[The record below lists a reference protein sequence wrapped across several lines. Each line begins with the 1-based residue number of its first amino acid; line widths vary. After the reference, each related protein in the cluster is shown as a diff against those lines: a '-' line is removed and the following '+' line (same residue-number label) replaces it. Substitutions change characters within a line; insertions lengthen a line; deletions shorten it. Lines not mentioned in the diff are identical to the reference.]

1 MIARA
6 TGLLL
11 LFVSVYGLM
20 SVFVDNLLV
29 RSIKD
34 VLMLL
39 FAAVSILSIVQRGLA
54 IGLSLLALIGGTVA
68 IGAFGVLTGIDI
80 VVWVYG
86 VKITILPLLLL
97 FLGMY
102 IAPQIQRGGLDRIY
116 LIVFLLAVGG
126 WLTQYA
132 LGIERLMAMGFD
144 YGVNIKHFADGMP
157 RLPSIAFSP
166 DNYAYLLAISGLLLE
181 RSRLLARHPWL
192 RLAVMATTGVFL
204 VLSTIRSAL
213 VLWLVSQLCLYLLKL
228 RAAGQGGMLWLALLL
243 LAGPTLGIG
252 MLLLLQERDLLSLG
266 STLDRFSHWGDY
278 LVSPL
283 SLNGVVGFGLGAV
296 GAASKRTVALGRE
309 SGSYAV
315 DNQYLALYE
324 QVGAAG
330 MLLMLLLT
338 TLLIARLLAN
348 LRHADSAAQYAARR
362 GSQASRL
369 EGRMQAVTQRSTRST
384 VRSAGSVRQTE
395 RAGSWQVGG
404 LRQAERADGARRPG
418 EAGAWRAGG
427 MRKIEQAGG
436 WRVDGV
442 RHAGQIGVGRVDGV
456 RQVERAGAW
465 QAGGVRQKEQTGT
478 WRVDG
483 ARQAELALALIVGG
497 LFAGLTTNVLELFPY
512 NVFLW
517 LAIGGCLLRP
527 EEYEIQGGEQ
537 RETRDYDQRALPDP
551 VNHRRPAR
559 RDGGG
564 ADARRD
570 AGARRDRQ
578 ASIQLRPGRP
588 SRRSPGAA
596 AATYRGPATWSAKG
610 PSVGATRAAASVAG
624 PIAGQS
630 VRSGSAGQATADR
643 DDP

>member
-1 MIARA
+1 MATSAVRLTASQGRLLAGGATTRETMIACA

-54 IGLSLLALIGGTVA
+54 IGLSMLALIGGMVA

-86 VKITILPLLLL
+86 VKITILPLLLM

-102 IAPQIQRGGLDRIY
+102 IAPHMQRGVLDSIY
-116 LIVFLLAVGG
+116 LTVFLLAVGG
-126 WLTQYA
+126 WLTQYM
-132 LGIERLMAMGFD
+132 LGIERLMAMGFV

-181 RSRLLARHPWL
+181 RSRLLARRPWL
-192 RLAVMATTGVFL
+192 RVAVLATTGVFL

-243 LAGPTLGIG
+243 LAGPTFGIG

-283 SLNGVVGFGLGAV
+283 SLNGMVGFGLGAV

-338 TLLIARLLAN
+338 VLLIARLLAN
-348 LRHADSAAQYAARR
+348 LRHADSSAQ
-362 GSQASRL
+362 S
-369 EGRMQAVTQRSTRST
+369 
-384 VRSAGSVRQTE
+384 
-395 RAGSWQVGG
+395 
-404 LRQAERADGARRPG
+404 GA
-418 EAGAWRAGG
+418 
-427 MRKIEQAGG
+427 
-436 WRVDGV
+436 
-442 RHAGQIGVGRVDGV
+442 
-456 RQVERAGAW
+456 
-465 QAGGVRQKEQTGT
+465 

-483 ARQAELALALIVGG
+483 ARQTELSVALIAGG

-527 EEYEIQGGEQ
+527 EEYESQGGER
-537 RETRDYDQRALPDP
+537 RETRDYDQRTFPDP
-551 VNHRRPAR
+551 VSHRRPAR

-588 SRRSPGAA
+588 SRRSAGAA
-596 AATYRGPATWSAKG
+596 AAAYRGPAARSAEG
-610 PSVGATRAAASVAG
+610 PSVGAVRAAAPVAG
-624 PIAGQS
+624 PTAGQS
-630 VRSGSAGQATADR
+630 VRSGSAGQAAADR